1 MCFPVVTLCD
11 DRMVSIPRAP
21 EGLQAAGRKLWRTIH
36 AGYQLEP
43 HEAVGL
49 LQACRL
55 ADACDDLAAV
65 VAAEGRIAQ
74 DHLGNPRVSP
84 AQVELRQC
92 QMAYLKAVA
101 SLRIPLAD
109 DDGQDEVR
117 PQRRGGARGPYG
129 VVA

>member
-1 MCFPVVTLCD
+1 
-11 DRMVSIPRAP
+11 VSIPRAP
-21 EGLQAAGRKLWRTIH
+21 EGLQAAGRKLWRAVH
-36 AGYQLEP
+36 AENELEP

-74 DHLGNPRVSP
+74 DHLGNARVHP
-84 AQVELRQC
+84 AAVELRQC
-92 QMAYLKAVA
+92 QTALFRAIA
-101 SLRIPLAD
+101 SLRIPFAKE
-109 DDGQDEVR
+109 DEAR

-129 VVA
+129 IAGSVA